1 MAFIWTRMWQLGEG
15 TPILGGEHVNKQ
27 HEKKTLH
34 IPPPPKKKKHKK
46 MPSHLQGKNTNTT
59 SNQLTEVQI
68 LDWPD
73 GRSEAIV
80 SWIFQPRNCIKHCV
94 EKIKM
99 MEISAGQG
107 YLI

>member
-15 TPILGGEHVNKQ
+15 TPTLGGEHVN
-27 HEKKTLH
+27 EKNMKKNTTH
-34 IPPPPKKKKHKK
+34 PRKKKKHALTFSGKK
-46 MPSHLQGKNTNTT
+46 TNTT

-73 GRSEAIV
+73 GVMKRLWVGSSNPENV
-80 SWIFQPRNCIKHCV
+80 SNSVF

-99 MEISAGQG
+99 MVISAGQG